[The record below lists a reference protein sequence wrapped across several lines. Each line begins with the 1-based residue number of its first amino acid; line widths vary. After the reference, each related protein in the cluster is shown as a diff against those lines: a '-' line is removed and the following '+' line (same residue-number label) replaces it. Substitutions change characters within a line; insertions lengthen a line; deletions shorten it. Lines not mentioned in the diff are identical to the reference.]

1 MARSPRLVFA
11 LVTSVLVAMTTQPLQ
26 AQAGHTAAAS
36 DSAALVATVA
46 RFHDALARGDSAT
59 ALALLALDALII
71 ESGDVDTRAEYR
83 SHHLPADIGY
93 ARAVPASR
101 TLVTA
106 VVNGNSAWLVSTN
119 GTEIVGKDPGPR
131 PAGAELVVLTRRD
144 RSSPW
149 RIRAVHWSS
158 HQRTP

>member
-1 MARSPRLVFA
+1 MALSPLRVFA
-11 LVTSVLVAMTTQPLQ
+11 LVASVLLPVAGEPLQ
-26 AQAGHTAAAS
+26 SQAGPTATRS
-36 DSAALVATVA
+36 DSAAVVATVA
-46 RFHDALARGDSAT
+46 RFRDAIARGDSAT
-59 ALALLALDALII
+59 ALALLALDALIV

-93 ARAVPASR
+93 ARAVPATQ
-101 TLVTA
+101 TLVTV
-106 VVNGNSAWLVSTN
+106 VVNDNAAWLVSTN
-119 GTEIVGKDPGPR
+119 GAKVAAKDRGAR
-131 PAGAELVVLTRRD
+131 QGGAELVILTRRD

>member
-1 MARSPRLVFA
+1 MARSHHRVFA
-11 LVTSVLVAMTTQPLQ
+11 LVTSVLVAMAAEPLQ
-26 AQAGHTAAAS
+26 SQARHTAAAS
-36 DSAALVATVA
+36 DSAAVVATVG
-46 RFHDALARGDSAT
+46 RFHDAIARGDSAT
-59 ALALLALDALII
+59 ALALLAFDALIV

-83 SHHLPADIGY
+83 SHHLPADIGF

-101 TLVTA
+101 ILVTV

-119 GTEIVGKDPGPR
+119 GVEIIGKEPGPR
-131 PAGAELVVLTRRD
+131 PAGAELLVLTRRD